1 MARKCASCGTENDDS
16 AKFCRNCGSTGMES
30 PSLPQMASVACPACG
45 APCKAQARFCLKC
58 GARLAGESSPA
69 AADLVMSA
77 RTAEPIAVRPPPAPQ
92 PLAPSPSPPPPPP
105 PAEPVR
111 TAEPAVPA
119 PINGYR
125 EEFSVKPVAAARP
138 SSAAYAVLGVLLL
151 ALAGVG
157 GYFYWSLTKAKG
169 TGPTEAPTASGAPI
183 APPPVAA
190 PPVAT
195 PAPVSEEPVKA
206 GGEAASALPPALAPD
221 SGATP
226 AGSFASGAPT
236 SPTEAAPRPEPK
248 KPTRPA
254 APKPK
259 REDAAPKLA
268 PQPPAD
274 NSSKSAEQ
282 LRREIEDELRG
293 VTRKN

>member
-30 PSLPQMASVACPACG
+30 PSLPVVASIACPACG

-58 GARLAGESSPA
+58 GARLASESSPA
-69 AADLVMSA
+69 AADLVMNA
-77 RTAEPIAVRPPPAPQ
+77 RTAESIAVRPPPAPQ
-92 PLAPSPSPPPPPP
+92 PLPPAPPPPPL

-111 TAEPAVPA
+111 AAERAVPA

-125 EEFSVKPVAAARP
+125 EEFPVEPVAAARP

-169 TGPTEAPTASGAPI
+169 TGPTEAPAASGAPI
-183 APPPVAA
+183 ASPPVAA

-195 PAPVSEEPVKA
+195 PAPVSEEPVKG
-206 GGEAASALPPALAPD
+206 GGEAAPGSPPALAPD
-221 SGATP
+221 TGATP
-226 AGSFASGAPT
+226 AGSSASGAPT
-236 SPTEAAPRPEPK
+236 SPTETAPRPEPK
-248 KPTRPA
+248 KPTRPT

-259 REDAAPKLA
+259 REDAAPKPA